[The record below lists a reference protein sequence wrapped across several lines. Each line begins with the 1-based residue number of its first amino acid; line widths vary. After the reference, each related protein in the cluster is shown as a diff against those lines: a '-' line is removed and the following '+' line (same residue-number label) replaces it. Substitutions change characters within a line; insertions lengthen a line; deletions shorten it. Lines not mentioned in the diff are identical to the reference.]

1 MVDRSL
7 FAARRVRRHGLI
19 ALAVGNALAGVA
31 VAQDAPAG
39 SDVPAENNL
48 DTVLVTGSR
57 ATGRTVRNSAAPI
70 DVVSS
75 DALQATGKGNL
86 LDALQSLLPS
96 FNSAAKQ
103 SDLEGNIPGVQLRN
117 LSPGYT
123 LVLVNGKR
131 RNNSAYTS
139 IGTFPGQSYTDLSL
153 IPVAAIDHVEVLRDG
168 ASAIYGSDAI
178 AGVFN
183 VILKSDA
190 RSGGVGV
197 EYGRTYLGDGNRTR
211 VSANKGF
218 TLGDKGFV
226 NLSAEFTD
234 QDDAVRSLT
243 YKDTY
248 LIYPAISSRGD
259 LVRLGTNNSL
269 PDGATPNPA
278 EAARDAHA
286 QSNQGTNGYTTRAAA
301 VNGSYSVTDN
311 LNLYG
316 FATYATSDKSARQNF
331 RLPVAIWQ
339 RNPALLQVFP
349 DGFTPTIDTEETD
362 YSVVGGVKGLAGGW
376 DWDGSVAYNRDHF
389 DIYTRNTANYA
400 LTYPGAKTDFY
411 DGRMNYSQWVGNLDF
426 HRSFELAAFAEPLQ
440 LSFGTEYQRED
451 YERTAGDPDGY
462 VGSGA
467 EAYPSNR
474 PEDQADASRNRKAF
488 YVGASTHITNPWLVD
503 MAGRYEDHSDFGGVT
518 TGRVSTRFDFN
529 DVFAVRA
536 TVSTGF
542 HAPGLGTQNL
552 QITKVTPT
560 AEALTAAVN
569 SPAAR
574 ALGSAPLLPEKARN
588 YSVGFTLSPT
598 RTFHAA
604 LDFYQIKVNDQLG
617 RSSSIGYD
625 YTDPANIRDPN
636 GTPLTAAQKQII
648 DNLLATAGITID
660 QGRNY
665 SVNYYTN
672 IGATRTRGFEL
683 TLESSHNIGNN
694 RVRWNYA
701 FSKARTD
708 VLSLSPIPQ
717 VLQGLP
723 NITLLNASASW
734 DLRYRLPKYNQ
745 ILSVFWNRGP
755 WNAAVNVVNNG
766 PTKRQGTADISQY
779 DVDPT
784 YVTSISAGYDLGNG
798 GSVEVGASNL
808 FNEYP
813 SKIPDGALS
822 ASARAIYT
830 YQYANSSLS
839 RQGGQYFMRLNYRF
853 QAR

>member
-1 MVDRSL
+1 MNRGV
-7 FAARRVRRHGLI
+7 FTARRARRQSLI
-19 ALAVGNALAGVA
+19 ALAVGSAIAGA
-31 VAQDAPAG
+31 AAAQDTATGADT
-39 SDVPAENNL
+39 SDDSSL
-48 DTVLVTGSR
+48 DTVLVTGAR
-57 ATGRTVRNSAAPI
+57 AAGRTVRNSAAPI

-75 DALQATGKGNL
+75 NELLATGKSNL

-139 IGTFPGQSYTDLSL
+139 VGTFPGQSYTDLSL
-153 IPVAAIDHVEVLRDG
+153 IPVSAIDHVEVLRDG

-197 EYGRTYLGDGNRTR
+197 EYGKTYIGDGNRTQ

-218 TLGDKGFV
+218 ALGDKGFV
-226 NLSAEFTD
+226 NLSAEYTD
-234 QDDAVRSLT
+234 QDDAIRSLT
-243 YKDTY
+243 YRDSY
-248 LIYPAISSRGD
+248 LIYPAVRNGQ

-269 PDGATPNPA
+269 PAGATPNPS
-278 EAARDAHA
+278 EATRNAQA
-286 QSNQGTNGYTTRAAA
+286 QSNQGTNGYTTKAAA
-301 VNGSYSVTDN
+301 LNGSYGISDN

-316 FATYATSDKSARQNF
+316 FATYATSDRSARQNF

-339 RNPALLQVFP
+339 RNPALLQIYP

-362 YSVVGGVKGLAGGW
+362 YSVVGGVKGATAGW
-376 DWDGSVAYNRDHF
+376 DWDGSIAYNRDYF
-389 DIYTRNTANYA
+389 DIYTRNTANYS
-400 LTYPGAKTDFY
+400 LTYPAGKTDFY
-411 DGRMNYSQWVGNLDF
+411 DGRLNYAQWVGNLDV
-426 HRSFELAAFAEPLQ
+426 HRAFELAAFAKPLQ

-451 YERTAGDPDGY
+451 YQRKAGDPAGY
-462 VGSGA
+462 IGSGA

-474 PEDQADASRNRKAF
+474 PEDAADASRNRKAF
-488 YVGASTHITNPWLVD
+488 YVGASTNLTTPWLVD
-503 MAGRYEDHSDFGGVT
+503 IAGRYEDHSDFGDVT
-518 TGRVSTRFDFN
+518 TGRLSTRFDFN

-536 TVSTGF
+536 TVSNGF

-574 ALGSAPLLPEKARN
+574 ALGSTPLLPEKATN
-588 YSVGFTLSPT
+588 YSVGFTFSPT
-598 RTFHAA
+598 RAFHAA
-604 LDFYQIKVNDQLG
+604 VDFYQIKVSDQLG

-625 YTDPANIRDPN
+625 FSDPANIRDPN
-636 GTPLTAAQKQII
+636 GTPLTAAQKQTI
-648 DNLLATAGITID
+648 DNLLSTAGIAIS
-660 QGRNY
+660 QGQNY

-672 IGATRTRGFEL
+672 IGDTRTRGVEL
-683 TLESSHNIGNN
+683 TLESTHNIGNS
-694 RVRWNYA
+694 RLHWTYA
-701 FSKARTD
+701 FSKAKTD
-708 VLSLSPIPQ
+708 VLSLAAIPQ
-717 VLQGLP
+717 VLQSLP
-723 NITLLNASASW
+723 NITLLNASAAW

-745 ILSVFWNRGP
+745 IVSVFWSTGP
-755 WNAAVNVVNNG
+755 WNAALNVVNNG
-766 PTKRQGTADISQY
+766 PTKRQATADITQY
-779 DVDPT
+779 EVDPT
-784 YVTSISAGYDLGNG
+784 FVTSISAGYDFGNG
-798 GSVEVGASNL
+798 GNVEIGATNL

-813 SKIPDGALS
+813 EKIPDAALTS
-822 ASARAIYT
+822 SARAIYT

-853 QAR
+853 

>member
-1 MVDRSL
+1 MKRSL
-7 FAARRVRRHGLI
+7 V
-19 ALAVGNALAGVA
+19 ALTITNILAGVA
-31 VAQDAPAG
+31 VAQE
-39 SDVPAENNL
+39 VPTGTSAAEESSL
-48 DTVLVTGSR
+48 DTVVVTGAR

-75 DALQATGKGNL
+75 DELQATGKGNL

-153 IPVAAIDHVEVLRDG
+153 IPVSAIDHVEVLRDG

-183 VILKSDA
+183 IILKSDA
-190 RSGGVGV
+190 RNGGVGV
-197 EYGRTYLGDGNRTR
+197 EYGRTYIGDGDRTR
-211 VSANKGF
+211 VSGNKGF
-218 TLGDKGFV
+218 ALGDKGYL

-234 QDDAVRSLT
+234 QDDAIRSLT

-248 LIYPAISSRGD
+248 LIYPAVNNKGQ
-259 LVRLGTNNSL
+259 LVKLGANNSL
-269 PDGATPNPA
+269 PAGATPNPA
-278 EAARDAHA
+278 EATRDAQA

-301 VNGSYSVTDN
+301 VNANYNLTDN

-316 FATYATSDKSARQNF
+316 FSTFATSDKSARQNY

-339 RNPALLQVFP
+339 RNPALLGIYP

-362 YSVVGGVKGLAGGW
+362 YSAVGGLKGLAGKW
-376 DWDGSVAYNRDHF
+376 DWDGSVAYNRDYF
-389 DIYTRNTANYA
+389 DIFTRNSANYS
-400 LTYPGAKTDFY
+400 LTYPAAKTSFNA
-411 DGRMNYSQWVGNLDF
+411 GRLDYSQWVGNLDF
-426 HRSFELAAFAEPLQ
+426 HRGFELATFAKPLQ
-440 LSFGTEYQRED
+440 VSFGGEYQREN
-451 YERTAGDPDGY
+451 YTREAGDPDGY

-474 PEDQADASRNRKAF
+474 PEDAADASRNRKAF
-488 YVGASTHITNPWLVD
+488 YVGASTNITNPWLVD
-503 MAGRYEDHSDFGGVT
+503 LAARYEDHSDFGGVT

-529 DVFAVRA
+529 DAFGVRA
-536 TVSTGF
+536 TASTGF

-574 ALGSAPLLPEKARN
+574 ALGSTALLPEKARN
-588 YSVGFTLSPT
+588 YSFGFTFNPT

-604 LDFYQIKVNDQLG
+604 LDFYQIEVNDQLG

-625 YTDPANIRDPN
+625 FSDPANIRDPN
-636 GTPLTAAQKQII
+636 GTPLSAAQKQTI
-648 DNLLATAGITID
+648 DTLLGTAGIKIN
-660 QGRNY
+660 QGQNY

-672 IGATRTRGFEL
+672 IGDTRTRGAEL
-683 TLESSHNIGNN
+683 TLESSHDLSIG
-694 RVRWNYA
+694 RIHWTYA
-701 FSKARTD
+701 FSKAKTD
-708 VLSLSPIPQ
+708 VLSLSDIPQ

-723 NITLLNASASW
+723 NITLLTAAASW

-745 ILSVFWNRGP
+745 IVSVFWNSGP

-766 PTKRQGTADISQY
+766 PTKRQASADITQY
-779 DVDPT
+779 DIDKT
-784 YVTSISAGYDLGNG
+784 FVTSVSAGYNLGNG
-798 GSVEVGASNL
+798 GSVEVGATNL

-813 SKIPDGALS
+813 SKIPDAALT
-822 ASARAIYT
+822 ASARAIYN
-830 YQYANSSLS
+830 YQYTSSSLN
-839 RQGGQYFMRLNYRF
+839 RQGGQYFMRLNWKF
-853 QAR
+853 

>member
-1 MVDRSL
+1 MDRSI
-7 FAARRVRRHGLI
+7 FVARRARRHRLI
-19 ALAVGNALAGVA
+19 ALAISNAIAGSALAQETPTGT
-31 VAQDAPAG
+31 
-39 SDVPAENNL
+39 DVPEENSL
-48 DTVLVTGSR
+48 DTVVVTGSR

-75 DALQATGKGNL
+75 DALQSTGKGNL

-139 IGTFPGQSYTDLSL
+139 VGTFPGQSYTDLSL
-153 IPVAAIDHVEVLRDG
+153 IPVSAIDHVEVLRDG
-168 ASAIYGSDAI
+168 ASAVYGSDAI

-190 RSGGVGV
+190 RSGGLGI
-197 EYGRTYLGDGNRTR
+197 EYGRTYIGDGDRTQIR
-211 VSANKGF
+211 GSKGF
-218 TLGDKGFV
+218 ALGDKGFV
-226 NLSAEFTD
+226 NLSAELTD

-248 LIYPAISSRGD
+248 LIYPAVNSRGQ

-269 PDGATPNPA
+269 PAGATPNPS
-278 EAARDAHA
+278 EATRDAQA

-301 VNGSYSVTDN
+301 VNGSYSLNSN

-339 RNPALLQVFP
+339 RNPALLAVFP

-362 YSVVGGVKGLAGGW
+362 YSAVGGLKGLLGGW
-376 DWDGSVAYNRDHF
+376 DWDGSVAYNRDSF
-389 DIYTRNTANYA
+389 DIYTRNTANYS
-400 LTYPGAKTDFY
+400 LTYPGSKTDFY
-411 DGRMNYSQWVGNLDF
+411 DGHLNYSQWVGNLDF
-426 HRSFELAAFAEPLQ
+426 HRGFELAAFAKPLE
-440 LSFGTEYQRED
+440 LSFGTEYQREA
-451 YERTAGDPDGY
+451 YERQAGDPEGY
-462 VGSGA
+462 FGSGA

-488 YVGASTHITNPWLVD
+488 YVGASTHITRPWLVD
-503 MAGRYEDHSDFGGVT
+503 LAGRYEDHSDFGGVT
-518 TGRVSTRFDFN
+518 TGRISTRFDFN
-529 DVFAVRA
+529 DFFAVRA
-536 TVSTGF
+536 TASTGF

-574 ALGSAPLLPEKARN
+574 ALGSTPLQPEKARN
-588 YSVGFTLSPT
+588 YSLGFTFSPN
-598 RTFHAA
+598 RAVHAA
-604 LDFYQIKVNDQLG
+604 VDFYQIEVNDQLG

-625 YTDPANIRDPN
+625 YSDPANIRDPN
-636 GTPLTAAQKQII
+636 GTPLTASQKQII

-672 IGATRTRGFEL
+672 IGDTRTRGVEL
-683 TLESSHNIGNN
+683 TLESSHNIGNS
-694 RVRWNYA
+694 RLRWNYA
-701 FSKARTD
+701 FSKAKTD
-708 VLSLSPIPQ
+708 VLSLSDIPS

-723 NITLLNASASW
+723 NITLLTAAASW

-745 ILSVFWNRGP
+745 ILSVFWNTGP
-755 WNAAVNVVNNG
+755 WNASLNVVNNG
-766 PTKRQGTADISQY
+766 PTRRQATADITQY
-779 DVDPT
+779 EIDPT
-784 YVTSISAGYDLGNG
+784 FVTSISAGYNLGNG
-798 GSVEVGASNL
+798 GSVEVGATNL
-808 FNEYP
+808 FDEYP
-813 SKIPDGALS
+813 DKIPEAALTS
-822 ASARAIYT
+822 SARAVYN
-830 YQYANSSLS
+830 YQYTSTSLN
-839 RQGGQYFMRLNYRF
+839 RQGGTYFMRLNYKF
-853 QAR
+853 

>member
-1 MVDRSL
+1 MNRGV
-7 FAARRVRRHGLI
+7 FTARRARRQSLI
-19 ALAVGNALAGVA
+19 ALAVGSAIAGA
-31 VAQDAPAG
+31 AAAQDTATGADT
-39 SDVPAENNL
+39 SDDSSL
-48 DTVLVTGSR
+48 DTVLVTGAR
-57 ATGRTVRNSAAPI
+57 AAGRTVRNSAAPI

-75 DALQATGKGNL
+75 NELLATGKSNL

-139 IGTFPGQSYTDLSL
+139 VGTFPGQSYTDLSL
-153 IPVAAIDHVEVLRDG
+153 IPVSAIDHVEVLRDG

-197 EYGRTYLGDGNRTR
+197 EYGKTYIGDGNRTQ

-218 TLGDKGFV
+218 ALGDKGFV
-226 NLSAEFTD
+226 NLSAEYTD
-234 QDDAVRSLT
+234 QDDAIRSLT
-243 YKDTY
+243 YRDSY
-248 LIYPAISSRGD
+248 LIYPAVRNGQ

-269 PDGATPNPA
+269 PAGATPNPS
-278 EAARDAHA
+278 EATRDAQA
-286 QSNQGTNGYTTRAAA
+286 QSNQGTNGYTTKAAA
-301 VNGSYSVTDN
+301 LNGSYGISDN

-316 FATYATSDKSARQNF
+316 FATYATSDRSARQNF

-339 RNPALLQVFP
+339 RNPALLQIYP

-362 YSVVGGVKGLAGGW
+362 YSVVGGVKGATAGW
-376 DWDGSVAYNRDHF
+376 DWDGSIAYNRDYF
-389 DIYTRNTANYA
+389 DIYTRNTANYS
-400 LTYPGAKTDFY
+400 LTYPAGKTDFY
-411 DGRMNYSQWVGNLDF
+411 DGRLNYAQWVGNLDV
-426 HRSFELAAFAEPLQ
+426 HRAFELGALAKPLQ

-451 YERTAGDPDGY
+451 YQRKAGDPAGY
-462 VGSGA
+462 IGSGA

-474 PEDQADASRNRKAF
+474 PEDAADASRNRKAF
-488 YVGASTHITNPWLVD
+488 YVGASTNLTTPWLVD
-503 MAGRYEDHSDFGGVT
+503 IAGRYEDHSDFGDVT
-518 TGRVSTRFDFN
+518 TGRLSTRFDFN

-536 TVSTGF
+536 TVSNGF

-574 ALGSAPLLPEKARN
+574 ALGSTPLLPEKATN
-588 YSVGFTLSPT
+588 YSVGFTFSPT
-598 RTFHAA
+598 RAFHAA
-604 LDFYQIKVNDQLG
+604 VDFYQIKVSDQLG

-625 YTDPANIRDPN
+625 FSDPANIRDPN
-636 GTPLTAAQKQII
+636 GTPLTAAQKQTI
-648 DNLLATAGITID
+648 DNLLSTAGIAIS
-660 QGRNY
+660 QGQNY

-672 IGATRTRGFEL
+672 IGDTRTRGVEL
-683 TLESSHNIGNN
+683 TLESTHNIGNS
-694 RVRWNYA
+694 RLHWTYA
-701 FSKARTD
+701 FSKAKTD
-708 VLSLSPIPQ
+708 VLSLAAIPQ
-717 VLQGLP
+717 VLQSLP
-723 NITLLNASASW
+723 NITLLNASAAW

-745 ILSVFWNRGP
+745 IVSVFWSTGP
-755 WNAAVNVVNNG
+755 WNAALNVVNNG
-766 PTKRQGTADISQY
+766 PTKRQATADITQY
-779 DVDPT
+779 EVDPT
-784 YVTSISAGYDLGNG
+784 FVTSISAGYDFGNG
-798 GSVEVGASNL
+798 GNVEIGATNL

-813 SKIPDGALS
+813 EKIPDAALTS
-822 ASARAIYT
+822 SARAIYT

-853 QAR
+853 

>member
-1 MVDRSL
+1 MNRGIS
-7 FAARRVRRHGLI
+7 AARRVRRRSLI
-19 ALAVGNALAGVA
+19 AIAVSNAIVGSAMAQEAPVA
-31 VAQDAPAG
+31 TEVVAET
-39 SDVPAENNL
+39 SL
-48 DTVLVTGSR
+48 DTVVVTGSR

-139 IGTFPGQSYTDLSL
+139 VGTFPGQSYTDLSL
-153 IPVAAIDHVEVLRDG
+153 IPVSAIDHVEVLRDG

-197 EYGRTYLGDGNRTR
+197 EFGRTYIGDGDRTR

-218 TLGDKGFV
+218 ALGDKGFL
-226 NLSAEFTD
+226 NLSAELTD

-243 YKDTY
+243 YRDTY
-248 LIYPAISSRGD
+248 LIYPAVNSKGQ
-259 LVRLGTNNSL
+259 LVKLGTNNSL
-269 PDGATPNPA
+269 PAGATPNPA
-278 EAARDAHA
+278 EATRDAQA

-301 VNGSYSVTDN
+301 VNGDYSLSEN
-311 LNLYG
+311 LKFYG
-316 FATYATSDKSARQNF
+316 FATYATSDKSARQNY

-339 RNPALLQVFP
+339 RNPALLAIYP

-362 YSVVGGVKGLAGGW
+362 FSVVGGLKGLVGGW
-376 DWDGSVAYNRDHF
+376 DWDGSVAYNRDYF
-389 DIYTRNTANYA
+389 DIYTRNTANYS
-400 LTYPGAKTDFY
+400 LTYPGSKTDFN
-411 DGRMNYSQWVGNLDF
+411 DGRLSYSQWVGNLDF
-426 HRSFELAAFAEPLQ
+426 HRGVALAAFAKPLQ
-440 LSFGTEYQRED
+440 LSFGTEYQWEG
-451 YERTAGDPDGY
+451 YERRAGDPQGY
-462 VGSGA
+462 FGSGA

-488 YVGASTHITNPWLVD
+488 YVGASTNITNPWLVD
-503 MAGRYEDHSDFGGVT
+503 LAGRHEDHSDFGGVT
-518 TGRVSTRFDFN
+518 TGRLSTRFDFN
-529 DVFAVRA
+529 DAFAVRA

-574 ALGSAPLLPEKARN
+574 ALGATPLLPEKARN
-588 YSVGFTLSPT
+588 YSVGFTFSPT
-598 RTFHAA
+598 RAFHAA
-604 LDFYQIKVNDQLG
+604 VDFYQIEVNDQLG

-625 YTDPANIRDPN
+625 FSDPANIRDPN
-636 GTPLTAAQKQII
+636 GTPLTAAQKQTI
-648 DNLLATAGITID
+648 DSLLATAGIKID
-660 QGRNY
+660 QGDNY

-672 IGATRTRGFEL
+672 IGDTRTRGVEL
-683 TLESSHNIGNN
+683 TLESSHNIGNG
-694 RVRWNYA
+694 RLRWNYA

-708 VLSLSPIPQ
+708 VLSLSAIPQ

-723 NITLLNASASW
+723 NITLLTASASW

-745 ILSVFWNRGP
+745 IVSVFWNGGP
-755 WNAAVNVVNNG
+755 WNASLNVVNNG
-766 PTKRQGTADISQY
+766 PTKRQATADITQY
-779 DVDPT
+779 EIDPT
-784 YVTSISAGYDLGNG
+784 YVTSVSAGYNFSSA

-813 SKIPDGALS
+813 SKIPDVALA
-822 ASARAIYT
+822 ASARAVYN
-830 YQYANSSLS
+830 YQYTSSSLN
-839 RQGGQYFMRLNYRF
+839 RQGGQYFMRLNYKF
-853 QAR
+853 